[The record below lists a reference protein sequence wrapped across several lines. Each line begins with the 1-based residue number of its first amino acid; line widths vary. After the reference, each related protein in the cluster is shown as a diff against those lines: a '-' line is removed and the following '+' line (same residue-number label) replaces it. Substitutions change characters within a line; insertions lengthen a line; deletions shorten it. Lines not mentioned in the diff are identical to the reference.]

1 MSVLN
6 AQILAPTQI
15 LVCRSRGPLFSRKLA
30 AGRTLESRLISG
42 RPHVRSRGGSDVQ
55 RLQQTW
61 VQDGAGAALDR
72 PGLWV
77 ESDVLLLDLHARALV

>member
-72 PGLWV
+72 PGLRV